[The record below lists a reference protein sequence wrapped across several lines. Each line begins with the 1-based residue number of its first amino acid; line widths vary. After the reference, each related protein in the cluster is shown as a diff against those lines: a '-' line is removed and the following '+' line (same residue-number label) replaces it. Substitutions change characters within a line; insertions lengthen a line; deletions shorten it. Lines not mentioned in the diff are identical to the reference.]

1 MKDLINI
8 SMDLFLK
15 NGLKVE
21 KMISFVELDK

>member
-1 MKDLINI
+1 MTDLINI

-15 NGLKVE
+15 NDLKVE